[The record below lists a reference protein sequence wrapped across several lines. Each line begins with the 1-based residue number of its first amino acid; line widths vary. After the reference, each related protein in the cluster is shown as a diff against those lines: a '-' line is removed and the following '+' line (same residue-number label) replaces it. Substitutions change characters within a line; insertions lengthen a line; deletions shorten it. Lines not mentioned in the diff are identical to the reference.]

1 MEQRVLTLMVAFL
14 VVALM
19 AGKEL
24 IAPSTQ
30 MTVLHLM
37 GHPNA
42 SMVECVSIEWDILT
56 AYVHQTKQVNYTD
69 KDTQGLQ

>member
-30 MTVLHLM
+30 MTVLHLLM

-42 SMVECVSIEWDILT
+42 SMLDCVSIEWDILT
-56 AYVHQTKQVNYTD
+56 SYVHQTKQVNPR
-69 KDTQGLQ
+69 GEL

>member
-14 VVALM
+14 VVAFM

-37 GHPNA
+37 MGHPNA
-42 SMVECVSIEWDILT
+42 SMVECVSTEWDSLT
-56 AYVHQTKQVNYTD
+56 AYVHQTKQVN
-69 KDTQGLQ
+69 